1 MSSKIVTDTKSNV
14 QKTYTDQ
21 DILKHLLLPAEK
33 DKGFRMLLSTYKER
47 LYWHVRKMVGVHEDA
62 DDVVQNMW
70 VKVYKNIEK
79 FQGKSGLYTWLYRIA
94 TNEAL
99 TLIRKRKKHAGSDE
113 AYLEDWSDRLRADPF
128 FDGEEAAL
136 ILEKIVMGLPTK
148 QKQVFLLKYYENM
161 NYQEIADIVG
171 TSVGGLKAQ
180 FHHAKKK
187 IETALKQ
194 EY

>member
-1 MSSKIVTDTKSNV
+1 MLQPSYS
-14 QKTYTDQ
+14 DQ
-21 DILKHLLLPAEK
+21 AILEILSTPRGK
-33 DKGFRMLLSTYKER
+33 DKGFRMMLTTYKER
-47 LYWHVRKMVGVHEDA
+47 LYWHVRKIVGVHEDA
-62 DDVVQNMW
+62 DDAVQNMW

-79 FQGKSGLYTWLYRIA
+79 FEGNSGLYTWLYRIA

-113 AYLEDWSDRLRADPF
+113 AYLADWSDRLKADPH

-136 ILEKIVMGLPTK
+136 ILEKIVMTLPAK

-161 NYQEIADIVG
+161 SYKDISEVMG

-180 FHHAKKK
+180 FHHAKNK
-187 IETALKQ
+187 IQAALEKQ
-194 EY
+194 F